1 MHQDISELIIY
12 EDPHL
17 IVCRKP
23 AGIPTQTSRI
33 GTRDMVSLLKNHLA
47 DPASPQKTAGKNGQH
62 RQPYLAVIHRLDQ
75 PVEGLLVFAKTPAAA
90 RELSRQITSSGFGKY
105 YLAAVRGIPV
115 PSEADLEDDL
125 VRDGRTNTSRVCPP
139 NTPGAKHARLHYR
152 TLETQSDAATPYSV
166 VEIHLDTGRHHQI
179 RVQDSPSWVTENTE
193 RIHIPAATPA
203 KRPSGHSA
211 SVPAGWIFTIPQLE
225 RKCTLSSQP
234 PPGRSCC
241 NICTASLLF
250 IARNRAAVSFW

>member
-115 PSEADLEDDL
+115 PSEADLEDNL

-179 RVQDSPSWVTENTE
+179 RVQMAHHGFPLLGDRKYGEDPYSGSHAGQTPFRTLCLCACRLDFHHPSTGKEMHFELSAPSW
-193 RIHIPAATPA
+193 
-203 KRPSGHSA
+203 K
-211 SVPAGWIFTIPQLE
+211 
-225 RKCTLSSQP
+225 K
-234 PPGRSCC
+234 
-241 NICTASLLF
+241 LL
-250 IARNRAAVSFW
+250 